1 MTTNLA
7 AVEARAITDRIKATV
22 SDAWDLIEQAYA
34 ARVWDALGYDSWDH
48 YCLTEF
54 GTTRLRLPR
63 DERREVVASMREVG
77 MSTRAI
83 ASAVGVDAKTV
94 RTDLAEPG
102 GEFSPP
108 AVPPVRREPMN
119 MPTAESAEPA
129 PAPLGTPVPI
139 VTGTDGKTYAAA
151 APQPKRAKK
160 QTNIRG
166 TIADALTDI
175 ARARNTL
182 TALNR
187 EQLTAQD
194 EEARRLWAAN
204 LSESIEAL
212 TGFANQLTKE
222 S

>member
-7 AVEARAITDRIKATV
+7 AVEARAITDRIKATI

-34 ARVWDALGYDSWDH
+34 TRVWDALGYDSWDH

-63 DERREVVASMREVG
+63 DERREVIVSMREIG

-83 ASAVGVDAKTV
+83 ASATGLSHMTV
-94 RTDLAEPG
+94 ARDLAGVTDVTPATPPMKKETVTAPAATETAPEP
-102 GEFSPP
+102 P
-108 AVPPVRREPMN
+108 
-119 MPTAESAEPA
+119 PTARSK
-129 PAPLGTPVPI
+129 
-139 VTGTDGKTYAAA
+139 VTGTDGKTYAAT
-151 APQPKRAKK
+151 APSAKPRAPKKP
-160 QTNIRG
+160 TNIRG
-166 TIADALTDI
+166 VIADALTDI
-175 ARARNTL
+175 ARARNAL

-187 EQLTAQD
+187 DQITAQD
-194 EEARRLWAAN
+194 EEARRMWAAN

-212 TGFANQLTKE
+212 TGFTGKLTKE